1 MDVEEDDV
9 WGELEIGRQHRQSTD
24 SSKTC
29 PPYLS
34 PHARLRSRT
43 RMLTHDHGIL
53 PRQPLRVCKRGAGHI
68 LNVYEILP
76 VSHHISIKTFGDYNR
91 SVPLGASTIHNA
103 CRELQTGC
111 EGASCMSMKFYQYQ
125 IKINRSV
132 PLDATIIHNAC
143 RECIRMRAKGTR
155 VGAELSPHNIWV
167 LVEERQAE

>member
-103 CRELQTGC
+103 CRE
-111 EGASCMSMKFYQYQ
+111 
-125 IKINRSV
+125 
-132 PLDATIIHNAC
+132 
-143 RECIRMRAKGTR
+143 CIRMRAKGTR